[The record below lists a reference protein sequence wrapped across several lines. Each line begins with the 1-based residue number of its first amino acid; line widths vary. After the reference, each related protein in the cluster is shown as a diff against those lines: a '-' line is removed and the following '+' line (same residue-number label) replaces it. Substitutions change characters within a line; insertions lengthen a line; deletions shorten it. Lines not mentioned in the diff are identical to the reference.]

1 MQYNFPKRIQSETD
15 LKFYESYLENERI
28 DISDNLTLESFLQ
41 KSKGLF
47 ARVELLNGSKMGVI
61 TNIGKDFLI
70 LRRNGNNTLIP
81 FKNIKSI
88 ILPRENQKCRHHANL
103 LP

>member
-1 MQYNFPKRIQSETD
+1 MQYNLPKRIQSEAD
-15 LKFYESYLENERI
+15 LKFYENYLQNEKA
-28 DISDNLTLESFLQ
+28 DISYTLTLENFLQ
-41 KSKGLF
+41 ETKGHF
-47 ARVELLNGSKMGVI
+47 AKIEFLNGIKTGVI

-88 ILPRENQKCRHHANL
+88 ILPRGN
-103 LP
+103 

>member
-1 MQYNFPKRIQSETD
+1 MQYNLPKKIDSEKD
-15 LKFYESYLENERI
+15 LKFYENYLQNEKI
-28 DISDNLTLESFLQ
+28 DISDNLTLENLLQ
-41 KSKGLF
+41 ENKGHF
-47 ARVELLNGSKMGVI
+47 ARIEFLNSIKTGVI

-88 ILPRENQKCRHHANL
+88 ILPREN
-103 LP
+103 